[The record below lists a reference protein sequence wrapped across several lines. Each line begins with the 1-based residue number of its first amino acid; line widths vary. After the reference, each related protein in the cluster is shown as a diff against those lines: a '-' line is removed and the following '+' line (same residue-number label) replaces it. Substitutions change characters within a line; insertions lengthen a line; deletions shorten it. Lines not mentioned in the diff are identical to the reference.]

1 MTEPVIAVVRL
12 IKGPSTVDRELTVTL
27 RATPG
32 GSVVVELGAGVA
44 AIPAVISGED
54 ALAVAALFAGA
65 GQAALAMADDAKG
78 RDRQVAGADTRDGR

>member
-1 MTEPVIAVVRL
+1 MSQSLIAVVRL
-12 IKGPSTVDRELTVTL
+12 IKGPSTLDREMTVTL

-54 ALAVAALFAGA
+54 ALELGKLFAGA
-65 GQAALAMADDAKG
+65 GQAALAMADDAAR
-78 RDRQVAGADTRDGR
+78 RDRQVAGADARDGR